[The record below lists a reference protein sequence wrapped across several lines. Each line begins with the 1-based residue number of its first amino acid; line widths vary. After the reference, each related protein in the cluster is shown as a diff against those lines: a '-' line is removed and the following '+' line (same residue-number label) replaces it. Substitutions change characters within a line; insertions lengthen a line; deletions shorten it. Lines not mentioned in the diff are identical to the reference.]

1 MRRSRIILVLL
12 LVVIVGIAIVVAML
26 RFLPQPEVTT
36 TEVTAPIATPTV
48 DMVDVV
54 IAKQNIPD
62 REKIVE
68 GMLLMAPYPRELV
81 LPSMFTDP
89 KEVLGK
95 KSLLALP
102 QGTIIQKGMIAD
114 PVAEFS
120 TAHSDAAEVIP
131 AGWVA
136 VSIPINRLSSVSYAP
151 RRGDH
156 VNVIATVLLVDLDPS
171 FQSITPNESA
181 LVIAPGPQGQPG
193 QSPTSLSL
201 QITSGGDASAIGRTE
216 LDALL
221 EQNAYIVASEPQ
233 RPRMV
238 SQTVIRNVRVLG
250 VGDFPRPDLEPTAIP
265 TAVPTAAA
273 GAVQPTQAPQAGVVP
288 AQGQQANVP
297 TATPTPPRLP
307 DLITLIVSPQD
318 AVTLNYLIYSGAM
331 LNLAL
336 RNPYDEDPG
345 ISEAVTLDY
354 LLSGYSI
361 TIPVKEPYGTQP
373 RVDILK
379 QPALPNDAVATPVP

>member
-1 MRRSRIILVLL
+1 MRRSRMILVLL
-12 LVVIVGIAIVVAML
+12 LVVLVGLAIVVVMFK
-26 RFLPQPEVTT
+26 FLPQSEPKT
-36 TEVTAPIATPTV
+36 TEISTPMVTPTV

-54 IAKQNIPD
+54 IAKQNIPE

-89 KEVLGK
+89 KEVLGM

-102 QGTIIQKGMIAD
+102 QGTIIQDGMIAD
-114 PVAEFS
+114 PVAEFG

-156 VNVIATVLLVDLDPS
+156 VNVIATILMVDLDPS
-171 FQSITPNESA
+171 YQSLTPNESA
-181 LVIAPGPQGQPG
+181 LVIAPGPQGEAG
-193 QSPTSLSL
+193 KSPTTLTL
-201 QITSGGDASAIGRTE
+201 QITGGGDASAIGRSE

-221 EQNAYIVASEPQ
+221 EQNVYVVPSEPQ

-238 SQTVIRNVRVLG
+238 SQTIIRNVRVLG
-250 VGDFPRPDLEPTAIP
+250 VGDFPRPDMEPTAIP
-265 TAVPTAAA
+265 TAVATPVPGAQPTAAA
-273 GAVQPTQAPQAGVVP
+273 PATVP
-288 AQGQQANVP
+288 EQGQQQAAP
-297 TATPTPPRLP
+297 TATPIPPKLP

-354 LLSGYSI
+354 LLSGYNI

-373 RVDILK
+373 RVDILS
-379 QPALPNDAVATPVP
+379 QPVLPNDAEPTPVP

>member
-12 LVVIVGIAIVVAML
+12 LVVVIGIAIVVGML
-26 RFLPQPEVTT
+26 KLLPQPVS
-36 TEVTAPIATPTV
+36 TAPEVSAPLVTPTV

-54 IAKQNIPD
+54 IASQNIPD
-62 REKIVE
+62 REKIEE
-68 GMLLMAPYPRELV
+68 GMLLMAPYPRELII
-81 LPSMFTDP
+81 PSMITDP

-95 KSLLALP
+95 KSLFALP

-114 PVAEFS
+114 PVAEFG

-156 VNVIATVLLVDLDPS
+156 VNVIATILLVDLDPS

-181 LVIAPGPQGQPG
+181 LVIAPGPQGEPG
-193 QSPTSLSL
+193 NSPTSLSL
-201 QITSGGDASAIGRTE
+201 QITSGGDASALGRTE

-250 VGDFPRPDLEPTAIP
+250 VGDFPRPDLEPTPIP

-273 GAVQPTQAPQAGVVP
+273 GAQPTPAPGVVP
-288 AQGQQANVP
+288 EQGQEANVP

-354 LLSGYSI
+354 LLSGYNI
-361 TIPVKEPYGTQP
+361 TIPVKEPYGMQP
-373 RVDILK
+373 RVDILH
-379 QPALPNDAVATPVP
+379 QPVLPNDVVATPVP

>member
-1 MRRSRIILVLL
+1 MRRSRMILVLL
-12 LVVIVGIAIVVAML
+12 LVVLVGLAIVVVMFK
-26 RFLPQPEVTT
+26 FLPQSESP
-36 TEVTAPIATPTV
+36 TAEISTPMITPTV

-54 IAKQNIPD
+54 IAKQNIPE

-89 KEVLGK
+89 KEVLGM

-102 QGTIIQKGMIAD
+102 QGTIIQDGMIAD
-114 PVAEFS
+114 PVAEFG

-156 VNVIATVLLVDLDPS
+156 VNVIATILMVDLDPS
-171 FQSITPNESA
+171 YQSLTPNESA
-181 LVIAPGPQGQPG
+181 LVIAPGPQGEAG
-193 QSPTSLSL
+193 NSPTTLTL
-201 QITSGGDASAIGRTE
+201 QIAGGGDSSVIGRSE

-221 EQNAYIVASEPQ
+221 EQNVYVVPSEPQ

-238 SQTVIRNVRVLG
+238 SQTIIRNVRVLG
-250 VGDFPRPDLEPTAIP
+250 VGNFPRPDMEPTAIP
-265 TAVPTAAA
+265 TVAATPVPGAQPTAAA
-273 GAVQPTQAPQAGVVP
+273 PATVPEQGQPQA
-288 AQGQQANVP
+288 AP
-297 TATPTPPRLP
+297 TATPTPPKLP

-354 LLSGYSI
+354 LLSGYNI

-373 RVDILK
+373 RVDILT
-379 QPALPNDAVATPVP
+379 QPVLPNDGEPTPVP

>member
-12 LVVIVGIAIVVAML
+12 LVVIVGIAIVVVML
-26 RFLPQPEVTT
+26 KFLPQPEVTT
-36 TEVTAPIATPTV
+36 SEVTAPIATPTV

-62 REKIVE
+62 RVKIEE
-68 GMLLMAPYPRELV
+68 GFLLMAPYPRELI

-114 PVAEFS
+114 PVAEFN

-156 VNVIATVLLVDLDPS
+156 VNVIATILLVDLDPS

-193 QSPTSLSL
+193 SSPSSLSL
-201 QITSGGDASAIGRTE
+201 QITGGGDASAIGRTE

-250 VGDFPRPDLEPTAIP
+250 VGDFPRPDLEPTPIP
-265 TAVPTAAA
+265 TAVPTTAA
-273 GAVQPTQAPQAGVVP
+273 GVQPTQAPQTGVVP
-288 AQGQQANVP
+288 EQGQQANVA

-354 LLSGYSI
+354 LLSGYNI

-379 QPALPNDAVATPVP
+379 QPVLPNDAAATPVP

>member
-1 MRRSRIILVLL
+1 MRRSRMILVLL
-12 LVVIVGIAIVVAML
+12 LVVLVGLAIVVVMFK
-26 RFLPQPEVTT
+26 FLPQSEPK
-36 TEVTAPIATPTV
+36 TAEISTPMVTPTV

-54 IAKQNIPD
+54 IAKQNIPE

-89 KEVLGK
+89 KEVLGM

-102 QGTIIQKGMIAD
+102 QGTIIQDGMIAD
-114 PVAEFS
+114 PVAEFG

-156 VNVIATVLLVDLDPS
+156 VNVIATILMVDLDPS
-171 FQSITPNESA
+171 YQSLTPNESA
-181 LVIAPGPQGQPG
+181 LVIAPGPQGEAG
-193 QSPTSLSL
+193 NSPSTLTL
-201 QITSGGDASAIGRTE
+201 QITGGGDASVIGRSE

-221 EQNAYIVASEPQ
+221 EQNVYVVPSEPQ

-238 SQTVIRNVRVLG
+238 SQTIIRNVRVLG
-250 VGDFPRPDLEPTAIP
+250 VGNFPRPDMEP
-265 TAVPTAAA
+265 TAVPTAVATPVP
-273 GAVQPTQAPQAGVVP
+273 GAQPTAATVP
-288 AQGQQANVP
+288 EQGQPQTAP
-297 TATPTPPRLP
+297 TATPIPPKLP

-354 LLSGYSI
+354 LLSGYNI

-373 RVDILK
+373 RVDILT
-379 QPALPNDAVATPVP
+379 QPVLPNDAEPAPVP

>member
-12 LVVIVGIAIVVAML
+12 LVVLIGLAVVVAMWKL
-26 RFLPQPEVTT
+26 LPQSEPQTFEIPTPMV
-36 TEVTAPIATPTV
+36 TPTV
-48 DMVDVV
+48 DMIDVV
-54 IAKQNIPD
+54 IASQNIPNAT
-62 REKIVE
+62 KIEE
-68 GMLLMAPYPRELV
+68 GMLLVAPYPKDLR
-81 LPSMFTDP
+81 LPSMYLDP

-95 KSLLALP
+95 IALLSLP
-102 QGTIIQKGMIAD
+102 QGTVIQDGMVAD
-114 PVAEFS
+114 PVAEFAV
-120 TAHSDAAEVIP
+120 AHSDAAEVIP

-156 VNVIATVLLVDLDPS
+156 VNVIATILLVDLDS
-171 FQSITPNESA
+171 SSQSALPNESA
-181 LVIAPGPQGQPG
+181 LVIAPGPMAEPG
-193 QSPTSLSL
+193 SSPVSLAL
-201 QITSGGDASAIGRTE
+201 QISGGGDASAIGRTE
-216 LDALL
+216 FDALL
-221 EQNAYIVASEPQ
+221 EQNIYVVPSEAQ

-238 SQTVIRNVRVLG
+238 SQTIIRNVRVLG
-250 VGDFPRPDLEPTAIP
+250 VGDFPRPDLEPTS
-265 TAVPTAAA
+265 VPTAAPAGDTGVQATEAVPA
-273 GAVQPTQAPQAGVVP
+273 GAVPE
-288 AQGQQANVP
+288 QGQPEASP
-297 TATPTPPRLP
+297 TATPAPPPPP

-361 TIPVKEPYGTQP
+361 TIPVKEPYGMQP
-373 RVDILK
+373 RVDTLS
-379 QPALPNDAVATPVP
+379 QPVLPNDSVATPVP

>member
-1 MRRSRIILVLL
+1 MRRSRMILVLL
-12 LVVIVGIAIVVAML
+12 LVVVVGVAIVVVML
-26 RFLPQPEVTT
+26 KFLPQSESPTVEQIT
-36 TEVTAPIATPTV
+36 PIVTPTV

-54 IAKQNIPD
+54 IAKQNIPE

-89 KEVLGK
+89 KDVLGK

-102 QGTIIQKGMIAD
+102 QGTIIQDGMIAD
-114 PVAEFS
+114 PVAEFG

-156 VNVIATVLLVDLDPS
+156 VNVIATILMVDLDPS
-171 FQSITPNESA
+171 YQSLTPNESA
-181 LVIAPGPQGQPG
+181 LVIAPGPQGEAG
-193 QSPTSLSL
+193 KSPTTLTL
-201 QITSGGDASAIGRTE
+201 QIAGGGDASAIGRSE

-221 EQNAYIVASEPQ
+221 EQNVYVVPSEPQ

-238 SQTVIRNVRVLG
+238 SQTIIRNVRVLG
-250 VGDFPRPDLEPTAIP
+250 VGDFPRPDMEPTAIP
-265 TAVPTAAA
+265 TAVATAVP
-273 GAVQPTQAPQAGVVP
+273 GAQPTSAPEGTVPEQGQPQAEL
-288 AQGQQANVP
+288 

-354 LLSGYSI
+354 LLSGYNV

-373 RVDILK
+373 RVDVLT
-379 QPALPNDAVATPVP
+379 QPVLPNDAEPTPVP

>member
-12 LVVIVGIAIVVAML
+12 LVVVIGVAAMVV
-26 RFLPQPEVTT
+26 LPRLLSQEETPTVEEFTPMV
-36 TEVTAPIATPTV
+36 TPTV

-54 IAKQNIPD
+54 IAKQNIPE

-81 LPSMFTDP
+81 LPSMYTDP
-89 KEVLGK
+89 TDVLGQ

-102 QGTIIQKGMIAD
+102 QGTIIQEGMIAD

-136 VSIPINRLSSVSYAP
+136 VSIPISRLSSVSYAP

-156 VNVIATVLLVDLDPS
+156 VNVIATILLVDLDPT
-171 FQSITPNESA
+171 FQSLTPNESA
-181 LVIAPGPQGQPG
+181 LVIAPGPLGEAG
-193 QSPTSLSL
+193 KSPTALTL
-201 QITSGGDASAIGRTE
+201 QITGGGDTSLIGRTE

-221 EQNAYIVASEPQ
+221 EQNVYIVPSEAQ

-238 SQTVIRNVRVLG
+238 SQTIIRNVRVLG
-250 VGDFPRPDLEPTAIP
+250 VGDFPRPDMEPTPFP
-265 TAVPTAAA
+265 TAVPTAGAEPTPGAPAA
-273 GAVQPTQAPQAGVVP
+273 SVPEQGTQS
-288 AQGQQANVP
+288 AQL

-373 RVDILK
+373 RVDILS
-379 QPALPNDAVATPVP
+379 QPVLPNDAEPTPVP

>member
-12 LVVIVGIAIVVAML
+12 LVVVIGVAAMVVL
-26 RFLPQPEVTT
+26 PRLLPQDETPTVEEFTPMV
-36 TEVTAPIATPTV
+36 TPTV

-54 IAKQNIPD
+54 IAKQNIPE

-81 LPSMFTDP
+81 LPSMYTDP
-89 KEVLGK
+89 TDVLGQ

-102 QGTIIQKGMIAD
+102 QGTIIQEGMIAD

-136 VSIPINRLSSVSYAP
+136 VSIPISRLSSVSYAP

-156 VNVIATVLLVDLDPS
+156 VNVIATILLVDLDPT
-171 FQSITPNESA
+171 FQSLTPNESA
-181 LVIAPGPQGQPG
+181 LVIAPGPLGEAG
-193 QSPTSLSL
+193 KSPTALTL
-201 QITSGGDASAIGRTE
+201 QITGGGDTSLIGRTE

-221 EQNAYIVASEPQ
+221 EQNVYIVPSEAQ

-238 SQTVIRNVRVLG
+238 SQTIIRNVRVLG
-250 VGDFPRPDLEPTAIP
+250 VGDFPRPDMEPTPFP
-265 TAVPTAAA
+265 TAVPTAGAEPTPGAPAA
-273 GAVQPTQAPQAGVVP
+273 SVPEQGTQS
-288 AQGQQANVP
+288 AQL

-373 RVDILK
+373 RVDILS
-379 QPALPNDAVATPVP
+379 QPVLPNDAEPTPVP

>member
-1 MRRSRIILVLL
+1 MRRSRMILVLL
-12 LVVIVGIAIVVAML
+12 LVVLVGLAIVVVML
-26 RFLPQPEVTT
+26 KFLPQSEPRT
-36 TEVTAPIATPTV
+36 TEISTPMVTPTV

-54 IAKQNIPD
+54 IAKQNIPE

-81 LPSMFTDP
+81 LPSMYTDP

-102 QGTIIQKGMIAD
+102 QGTIIQNGMIAD
-114 PVAEFS
+114 PVAEFG

-156 VNVIATVLLVDLDPS
+156 VNVIATILMVDLDPS
-171 FQSITPNESA
+171 YQSLTPNESA
-181 LVIAPGPQGQPG
+181 LVIAPGPQGEAG
-193 QSPTSLSL
+193 KSPTTLTL
-201 QITSGGDASAIGRTE
+201 QIAGGGDASAIGRSE

-221 EQNAYIVASEPQ
+221 EQNVYVVPSEPQ

-238 SQTVIRNVRVLG
+238 SQTIIRNVRVLG
-250 VGDFPRPDLEPTAIP
+250 VGDFPRPDMEPTAIP
-265 TAVPTAAA
+265 TAVATPVPGAPPTS
-273 GAVQPTQAPQAGVVP
+273 TAPEGTVP
-288 AQGQQANVP
+288 EQGQPNAEP
-297 TATPTPPRLP
+297 TGTPTPPKLP

-354 LLSGYSI
+354 LLSGYNI

-373 RVDILK
+373 RVDILM
-379 QPALPNDAVATPVP
+379 QPVLPNDAEPTPVP

>member
-1 MRRSRIILVLL
+1 MRRSRMILVLL
-12 LVVIVGIAIVVAML
+12 LVVLVGLAIVVVML
-26 RFLPQPEVTT
+26 KFLPQSEPRT
-36 TEVTAPIATPTV
+36 TEISTPIVTPTV

-54 IAKQNIPD
+54 IAKQNIPE

-81 LPSMFTDP
+81 LPSMYTDP
-89 KEVLGK
+89 QEVLGK

-102 QGTIIQKGMIAD
+102 QGTIIQNGMIAD

-156 VNVIATVLLVDLDPS
+156 VNVIATILMVDLDPS
-171 FQSITPNESA
+171 YQSLTPNEFA
-181 LVIAPGPQGQPG
+181 LVIAPGPQGEAG
-193 QSPTSLSL
+193 NSPTTLTL
-201 QITSGGDASAIGRTE
+201 QIAGGGDASAIGRSE

-221 EQNAYIVASEPQ
+221 EQNVYVVPSEAQ

-238 SQTVIRNVRVLG
+238 SQTIIRNVRVLG
-250 VGDFPRPDLEPTAIP
+250 VGDFPRPDMEPTAIP
-265 TAVPTAAA
+265 TAAATPVP
-273 GAVQPTQAPQAGVVP
+273 GAQPTSAAPEGTVP
-288 AQGQQANVP
+288 EQGQPNAEP
-297 TATPTPPRLP
+297 TGTPTPPKLP

-354 LLSGYSI
+354 LLSGYNI

-373 RVDILK
+373 RVDILM
-379 QPALPNDAVATPVP
+379 QPVLPNDAEPTPVP

>member
-1 MRRSRIILVLL
+1 MRRSRMILVLL
-12 LVVIVGIAIVVAML
+12 LIVVVGVGLVIVML
-26 RFLPQPEVTT
+26 KFLPQSETPTAEVTSPM
-36 TEVTAPIATPTV
+36 VTPTV

-54 IAKQNIPD
+54 IAKQNIPS

-89 KEVLGK
+89 NDVLGK

-102 QGTIIQKGMIAD
+102 QGTIIQEGMIAD

-156 VNVIATVLLVDLDPS
+156 VNVIATILMVDLDPS
-171 FQSITPNESA
+171 YQSLTPNESA
-181 LVIAPGPQGQPG
+181 LVIAPGPQGEPG
-193 QSPTSLSL
+193 KSPTSLTL
-201 QITSGGDASAIGRTE
+201 QISGGGDTSVIGRSE

-221 EQNAYIVASEPQ
+221 EQNVYVVPSEAQ

-238 SQTVIRNVRVLG
+238 SQTIIRNVRVLG
-250 VGDFPRPDLEPTAIP
+250 VGDFPRPDMEP
-265 TAVPTAAA
+265 TAVPTAVATPEP
-273 GAVQPTQAPQAGVVP
+273 GQAPTPAPATVP
-288 AQGQQANVP
+288 EQGQPSAQL
-297 TATPTPPRLP
+297 TATPVPPRLP

-373 RVDILK
+373 RVDLLS
-379 QPALPNDAVATPVP
+379 QPVLPNDTEPTPVP

>member
-12 LVVIVGIAIVVAML
+12 LVVVVGIAIVVAML
-26 RFLPQPEVTT
+26 KFLPQPEATT
-36 TEVTAPIATPTV
+36 LELTTPIVTPTV

-54 IAKQNIPD
+54 IAKQNIPN
-62 REKIVE
+62 RAKIVE
-68 GMLLMAPYPRELV
+68 GMLLMAPYPRELI
-81 LPSMFTDP
+81 LPSMYIDP

-102 QGTIIQKGMIAD
+102 QGTIIQAGMVAD
-114 PVAEFS
+114 PVAEYGI
-120 TAHSDAAEVIP
+120 AHSDAAEVIP

-156 VNVIATVLLVDLDPS
+156 VNVIATILLVDLDPS
-171 FQSITPNESA
+171 FQSLMPNESA
-181 LVIAPGPQGQPG
+181 LVIAPGPMAEPG
-193 QSPTSLSL
+193 TSPVSLAL
-201 QITSGGDASAIGRTE
+201 QISGGGDTSALGRTE
-216 LDALL
+216 FDALL
-221 EQNAYIVASEPQ
+221 EQNAYVVPSEPQ

-238 SQTVIRNVRVLG
+238 SQTIIRNVRVLG
-250 VGDFPRPDLEPTAIP
+250 VGDFPRPDMEPTPIP
-265 TAVPTAAA
+265 TAVPTSET
-273 GAVQPTQAPQAGVVP
+273 GVQPTQAPPAGVVP
-288 AQGQQANVP
+288 EQGQQANQP

-373 RVDILK
+373 RVDILT
-379 QPALPNDAVATPVP
+379 QPVMPNDAIATPVP

>member
-12 LVVIVGIAIVVAML
+12 LIVIIGIAIVVVLM
-26 RFLPQPEVTT
+26 RMMPQPEATT
-36 TEVTAPIATPTV
+36 LPQTTPIVTPTV

-54 IAKQNIPD
+54 IAKQNIPE
-62 REKIVE
+62 RVKIIE

-81 LPSMFTDP
+81 LPSMYTDP
-89 KEVLGK
+89 NEVLGK

-102 QGTIIQKGMIAD
+102 QGTIIQQGMIAD
-114 PVAEFS
+114 PVAEFAS
-120 TAHSDAAEVIP
+120 AHSDAAEVIP

-156 VNVIATVLLVDLDPS
+156 VDVIATMLLVDLDPT
-171 FQSITPNESA
+171 FQSLMPNESA
-181 LVIAPGPQGQPG
+181 LVIAPGPMGEPG
-193 QSPTSLSL
+193 SSPIALTL
-201 QITSGGDASAIGRTE
+201 QISGGGDASVIGRTE

-221 EQNAYIVASEPQ
+221 EQNVYVVPSEAQ

-238 SQTVIRNVRVLG
+238 SQTIIRNVRVLG
-250 VGDFPRPDLEPTAIP
+250 VGDFPRPDLAPTPIP
-265 TAVPTAAA
+265 TAAPTAGA
-273 GAVQPTQAPQAGVVP
+273 GVQPTQAPAPGVVP
-288 AQGQQANVP
+288 EQGQPANQP
-297 TATPTPPRLP
+297 TATPVPPRPP
-307 DLITLIVSPQD
+307 DLITLIVRPQD

-336 RNPYDEDPG
+336 RNPFDEDPG
-345 ISEAVTLDY
+345 ITEAVTLDY

-361 TIPVKEPYGTQP
+361 TIPVKEPYGLHP
-373 RVDILK
+373 RVDVLT
-379 QPALPNDAVATPVP
+379 QPVLPNDVVPTPVP